1 MDYTKTDKEV
11 MVPATVYEW
20 DELSGYSPDVHEKVT
35 MEVYGISHNGDGDI
49 GTVRVTIEGGDT
61 EYYAPAIINA
71 TNKQD
76 GHKLTVF
83 VEDSSE
89 YFFGVVIDHDAGDMF
104 FIRPEYLETV
114 EYGTW

>member
-1 MDYTKTDKEV
+1 MGYTKTETEV
-11 MVPATVYEW
+11 TVPATVYEFSNGV
-20 DELSGYSPDVHEKVT
+20 ERAT
-35 MEVYGISHNGDGDI
+35 MEVYGISEGTDGQM
-49 GTVRVTIEGGDT
+49 GTARVTIEGGET

-83 VEDSSE
+83 VEDASM
-89 YFFGVVIDHDAGDMF
+89 YFFGVVLDHDAGEMF